1 MSDIAI
7 HVDNIGKRYRLGA
20 SRAPGTIMLRE
31 AIANL
36 AVAPFRKLRDAGT
49 RLRPASGRGAA
60 ATPRRPDHVWALRN
74 VSFTVP
80 RGQILGIIGPN
91 GAGKSTLLK
100 ILSRITEPTEGRVAI
115 HGRVGSLL
123 EVGTGFHP
131 ELTGFENIYLS
142 GALLGM
148 RKTEIDRNLDD
159 IVEFAEI
166 DKFMDTPVKH
176 YSSGMYV
183 RLAFAVAAHL
193 EPEILI
199 VDEVLAVGDVSF
211 QRKCLNKMEDV
222 RQHGRT
228 ILFVSHNMQ
237 AVTRLCERAILISH
251 GSIQHD
257 APASETAGKYLLE
270 SARTPAER
278 KWSEPM
284 AAPGD
289 DVVRLRRVRIRD
301 EAGASVE
308 SIDIRRTF
316 GVELVYE
323 VLEDTRPLH
332 PSLAFQNESGTCVF
346 FTQDLDPAWRKRP
359 RPRGT
364 FTSVAWVPG
373 NLLSEGVLLVS
384 VSIGTPDPLKNHLYA
399 RDAVALHIVDSFESD
414 SARGDW
420 DGPIPGV
427 IRPLLRWTTTASPSA
442 ASDPTGERF

>member
-1 MSDIAI
+1 MRDIAI
-7 HVDNIGKRYRLGA
+7 HVDGIGKRYRLGT

-31 AIANL
+31 AIADL
-36 AVAPFRKLRDAGT
+36 AGAPFRSLRAVGR
-49 RLRPASGRGAA
+49 RLHSAPGPAPAA
-60 ATPRRPDHVWALRN
+60 RRPDHVWALRN

-100 ILSRITEPTEGRVAI
+100 ILSRITEPTEGRVEI

-148 RKTEIDRNLDD
+148 RKAEIDRNLDE
-159 IVEFAEI
+159 IVAFAEI

-222 RQHGRT
+222 RRHGRT

-237 AVTRLCERAILISH
+237 AITRLCERAILISH
-251 GSIQHD
+251 GGVQHD
-257 APASETAGKYLLE
+257 ASASETAGKYLLE
-270 SARTPAER
+270 STSTPCER
-278 KWSEPM
+278 AWSEPELG
-284 AAPGD
+284 PGD
-289 DVVRLRRVRIRD
+289 DVVRLRRVRVRD
-301 EAGASVE
+301 EAGATIE
-308 SIDIRRTF
+308 SIDIRRPF
-316 GVELVYE
+316 GVEFVYE
-323 VLEDTRPLH
+323 VTGDSPRLD
-332 PSLAFQNESGTCVF
+332 PSVIFHNESGMCVF
-346 FTQDLDPAWRKRP
+346 LTQDLDPAWRGRRRP
-359 RPRGT
+359 LGT
-364 FTSVAWVPG
+364 YTNVAWIPG
-373 NLLSEGVLLVS
+373 NLLSEGLLLIS
-384 VSIGTPDPLKNHLYA
+384 VSIGTPKPLRNHVFA
-399 RDAVALHIVDSFESD
+399 RDVVAVHAVDSFEPD

-420 DGPIPGV
+420 DGPLPGA
-427 IRPLLRWTTTASPSA
+427 IRPLLRWTTEVSGSSIPSE
-442 ASDPTGERF
+442 PTGANP